1 MMTPAEMSI
10 VNSSTVA
17 GRMRRP
23 ANPEAACARL
33 LTLGGATRRSFTT
46 GAPAWHFAKTLPNSK
61 TRAIWALAL
70 FAAVQVADG
79 VLTSLGVARFG
90 IAVEANPL
98 LVRSMIAF
106 GSGSVLLAA
115 KSIAILGGSVLHAY
129 SYHLLLA
136 VLTVSYVFATVL
148 PWALL
153 LG

>member
-10 VNSSTVA
+10 LTSLT
-17 GRMRRP
+17 P
-23 ANPEAACARL
+23 AARISRLPNPGAR
-33 LTLGGATRRSFTT
+33 
-46 GAPAWHFAKTLPNSK
+46 AWHFAKTLPDSK

-79 VLTSLGVARFG
+79 VLTSLGIARFG
-90 IAVEANPL
+90 MGIEGNPL

-136 VLTVSYVFATVL
+136 VLTVGYVFATVL